1 MRAAA
6 TAAAA
11 PTTARPLATRLALP
25 RPGVASRPRPARAPA
40 RPAVTVA
47 GLNNAATNG
56 AAAVPVRARRT
67 TDAPRL
73 AIPSK
78 GRMAEDTLQLL
89 RDCQLNVYKPNPRQ
103 YTATIPA
110 LPGVEVWFQRASD
123 VVRKLVY
130 GDVDLGIVG

>member
-1 MRAAA
+1 MVGVTRASLPARALARPAAA
-6 TAAAA
+6 RPAAAA
-11 PTTARPLATRLALP
+11 RRAV
-25 RPGVASRPRPARAPA
+25 GPRPAAPP
-40 RPAVTVA
+40 RGPSPPCS
-47 GLNNAATNG
+47 LNNVKTTGSAPPTA
-56 AAAVPVRARRT
+56 RARRT

-103 YTATIPA
+103 YVATIPA
-110 LPGVEVWFQRASD
+110 LPAVEVWFQRASD
-123 VVRKLVY
+123 VVRKLAY

>member
-1 MRAAA
+1 MHATAHRCARLAAPPRAAA
-6 TAAAA
+6 ARA
-11 PTTARPLATRLALP
+11 PRPSPLP
-25 RPGVASRPRPARAPA
+25 RPHMRTTITPN
-40 RPAVTVA
+40 A
-47 GLNNAATNG
+47 GLNNAAGNG
-56 AAAVPVRARRT
+56 AAAAARARRST
-67 TDAPRL
+67 PAPRL

-89 RDCQLNVYKPNPRQ
+89 RDCQLKVYKPNPRQ
-103 YTATIPA
+103 YTATIPQ

>member
-1 MRAAA
+1 MHATGHRCAWLAAPPRAAA
-6 TAAAA
+6 
-11 PTTARPLATRLALP
+11 
-25 RPGVASRPRPARAPA
+25 VRPARPSPPLRPRRRSTIAP
-40 RPAVTVA
+40 TA
-47 GLNNAATNG
+47 GLNNAAGNG
-56 AAAVPVRARRT
+56 AAAAARARRST
-67 TDAPRL
+67 PAPRL

-89 RDCQLNVYKPNPRQ
+89 RDCQLKVYKPNPRQ
-103 YTATIPA
+103 YTATIPQ